1 MSLAKFASLHGGLLA
16 RKGKATPATVH
27 HGIDFVAS
35 KIDGRSVGV
44 INGHELSF
52 EAELLT
58 PESGSHKETEPPA
71 VTAAVP
77 ELDEHFSEPDGPRLP
92 ALVVEPEAA
101 VERSQ
106 LDQDQPLEQAERRAD
121 EPWDGSERRK
131 VDRGLAPG
139 TSERRK
145 PPVFGKRGAART
157 LLSEMNQKR
166 FNA

>member
-1 MSLAKFASLHGGLLA
+1 
-16 RKGKATPATVH
+16 
-27 HGIDFVAS
+27 
-35 KIDGRSVGV
+35 
-44 INGHELSF
+44 
-52 EAELLT
+52 
-58 PESGSHKETEPPA
+58 
-71 VTAAVP
+71 
-77 ELDEHFSEPDGPRLP
+77 LP

>member
-58 PESGSHKETEPPA
+58 PE
-71 VTAAVP
+71 
-77 ELDEHFSEPDGPRLP
+77 F
-92 ALVVEPEAA
+92 
-101 VERSQ
+101 
-106 LDQDQPLEQAERRAD
+106 
-121 EPWDGSERRK
+121 W
-131 VDRGLAPG
+131 LA
-139 TSERRK
+139 
-145 PPVFGKRGAART
+145 
-157 LLSEMNQKR
+157 
-166 FNA
+166 